1 MAVAKKTERTQVW
14 LEPEQI
20 EWLKQNPKGL
30 SVAIRALVLEAM
42 NVDRLR
48 QSVKGAKKKS
58 TATAPAKATKSR
70 KSSR

>member
-48 QSVKGAKKKS
+48 QSVKGAKK
-58 TATAPAKATKSR
+58 TPTTAPTKTPKSR
-70 KSSR
+70 KSAR